1 VQQKQLLRILV
12 EWVVEV
18 VVELLEEIV
27 VEVGK
32 LVVVVGILVV
42 AVGILVVVVGI
53 QAVGVGK
60 LVAGVENFGILA
72 VGEKLLVELEQQL
85 ELLWV
90 LGLGEVVILVEQ

>member
-1 VQQKQLLRILV
+1 MILV
-12 EWVVEV
+12 EWVVAI

-32 LVVVVGILVV
+32 LVVEVGILVV

-60 LVAGVENFGILA
+60 LVVGVGSFGILA
-72 VGEKLLVELEQQL
+72 VGEKLLVALEQQL
-85 ELLWV
+85 GLLWV

>member
-42 AVGILVVVVGI
+42 VVGI

-60 LVAGVENFGILA
+60 LVAGVGNFGILA
-72 VGEKLLVELEQQL
+72 VGEKLLVALEQQL

-90 LGLGEVVILVEQ
+90 LGLGEVVILV

>member
-1 VQQKQLLRILV
+1 M
-12 EWVVEV
+12 
-18 VVELLEEIV
+18 
-27 VEVGK
+27 
-32 LVVVVGILVV
+32 VGILVV

-60 LVAGVENFGILA
+60 LVVGVGNFGILA
-72 VGEKLLVELEQQL
+72 VGEKLLVELGQQL

>member
-1 VQQKQLLRILV
+1 M
-12 EWVVEV
+12 
-18 VVELLEEIV
+18 
-27 VEVGK
+27 
-32 LVVVVGILVV
+32 
-42 AVGILVVVVGI
+42 VGI

-60 LVAGVENFGILA
+60 LVVGVGNFGILA